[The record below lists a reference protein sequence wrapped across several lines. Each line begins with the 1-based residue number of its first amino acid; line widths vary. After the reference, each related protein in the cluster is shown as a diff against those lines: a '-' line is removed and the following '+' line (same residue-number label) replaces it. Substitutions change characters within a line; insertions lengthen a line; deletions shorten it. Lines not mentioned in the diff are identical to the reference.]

1 MINLLKDFRKARD
14 LRPIQGVIFGA
25 LIGAP
30 LWLAL
35 IVVVVAV

>member
-1 MINLLKDFRKARD
+1 MVASLKEFREARD
-14 LRPIQGVIFGA
+14 RHPIQGVSFGA
-25 LIGAP
+25 LIGAL